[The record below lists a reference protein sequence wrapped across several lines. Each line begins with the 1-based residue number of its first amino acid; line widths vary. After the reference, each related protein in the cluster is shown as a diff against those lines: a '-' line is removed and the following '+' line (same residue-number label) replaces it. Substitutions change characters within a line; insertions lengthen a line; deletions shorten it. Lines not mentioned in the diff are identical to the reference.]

1 MFDKILVAMD
11 NSESGQQIFEEA
23 LVLAKA
29 TKAQLMLLHVM
40 SPDEEGYPNSLS
52 YTSLDYYPELSDDL
66 MKNYQ
71 KQWKRYERLGLK
83 LLHSRVKEAEAE
95 GVNAQFTQT
104 PGNPGRV
111 ICQIASDWVTDL
123 IIMGR
128 RGRSGLG
135 EMLLGSVS
143 NYVAHHAPC
152 SILIVQGKV
161 SSDSAAQR
169 DNQTLSS
176 HS

>member
-1 MFDKILVAMD
+1 MFHKILVAMD

-29 TKAQLMLLHVM
+29 NKAQLMLLHVM
-40 SPDEEGYPNSLS
+40 SPDEESYPSSLS
-52 YTSLDYYPELSDDL
+52 YSSLDHYPELSDDL

-83 LLHSRVKEAEAE
+83 LLQSRVEEAEAE

-104 PGNPGRV
+104 LGHPGQV
-111 ICQIASDWVTDL
+111 ICQMAGYWATDL
-123 IIMGR
+123 IVMGR
-128 RGRSGLG
+128 RGRSGLR
-135 EMLLGSVS
+135 EMVLGSVS

-161 SSDSAAQR
+161 NSEREANRDSEMMS
-169 DNQTLSS
+169 L